1 MDNAESI
8 ITEIF
13 KNEIQVKRLK
23 KEIQS
28 LTQLNQKEFKITL
41 KTLSPNLQI
50 IVEMP
55 PIDSLNSDK
64 PIIFALYLDNRF
76 PFVFPKV
83 HILSQFTKPTLS
95 DGRDYLENIISGP
108 WSPSILLYEI
118 IKMFPQFLETI
129 KNNQN
134 NKDYLLQLGNYQE
147 NQEFDL
153 NIGLQNVD
161 YLQCYQIINGKQF
174 PRTILISESHLLN
187 LEYQNKESIL
197 LNYYCMMNLQK
208 IEKVQKNIL
217 LNWQMNDGS
226 LIVQTLTSNNLDQ
239 IYNIINSYKLGQT
252 QKKFNQDDVTL
263 QKFESIQINELL
275 QQMNFNEIELSK
287 NLNKISL
294 QNLMTSYQKAI
305 EYYSAFSD
313 EDYKQ
318 YVIRLQTLLGREDV
332 QTILA
337 CPVK

>member
-1 MDNAESI
+1 MDNAEGI

-13 KNEIQVKRLK
+13 KNEIQVKRIK

-28 LTQLNQKEFKITL
+28 LAQLKNEDFKITL

-55 PIDSLNSDK
+55 PIHQLNSKK
-64 PIIFALYLDNRF
+64 PIIFALYLDSRF

-83 HILSQFTKPTLS
+83 HILSQVTKPTLS

-118 IKMFPQFLETI
+118 VKMFPPFLEAI
-129 KNNQN
+129 INNRN
-134 NKDYLLQLGNYQE
+134 NKDYLLQLGKYQE
-147 NQEFDL
+147 NSEFDL
-153 NIGLQNVD
+153 NIGLENVE
-161 YLQCYQIINGKQF
+161 YLQCKQIINGKQF
-174 PRTILISESHLLN
+174 PRTILISDSHLLN

-197 LNYYCMMNLQK
+197 LNYYSIANLQK
-208 IEKVQKNIL
+208 IERVQKNLL

-226 LIVQTLTSNNLDQ
+226 LIVQTLTSANLDQ
-239 IYNIINSYKLGQT
+239 LQNTITSYKLGQNV
-252 QKKFNQDDVTL
+252 KKFNQDDVTL
-263 QKFESIQINELL
+263 QKFETIQINDLL
-275 QQMNFNEIELSK
+275 QQMSLNEIELSK
-287 NLNKISL
+287 NLNKNSL
-294 QNLMTSYQKAI
+294 NNLMSSYQQAI

-318 YVIRLQTLLGREDV
+318 YVTRLQTLLGREDV

-337 CPVK
+337 SSAK